1 MPTWFP
7 HFLYDFQMNP
17 SSNLQNQVI
26 EFADGNAVFF
36 YLPILRSGLFH
47 ATNDVEHHY
56 NLAIHLD
63 QACPTRWFPKLKAFD
78 GDQFLTT
85 LN

>member
-1 MPTWFP
+1 MTNWFP
-7 HFLYDFQMNP
+7 LFFNDFQINT

-26 EFADGNAVFF
+26 EFSDGNAVF
-36 YLPILRSGLFH
+36 YLPIIRSGLFH
-47 ATNDVEHHY
+47 ATNGVEHHY